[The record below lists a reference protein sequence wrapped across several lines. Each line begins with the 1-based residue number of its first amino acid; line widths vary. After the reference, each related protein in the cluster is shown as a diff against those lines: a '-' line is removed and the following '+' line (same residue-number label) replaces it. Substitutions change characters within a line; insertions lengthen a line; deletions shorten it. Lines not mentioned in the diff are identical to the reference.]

1 MQTLYNTMGQIKY
14 RKYCRLQVFLI
25 FFNLLTD
32 FKENIMQELHMKELE
47 KVAGGNFF
55 EEQIMRFFYSF
66 YPWQPRV

>member
-1 MQTLYNTMGQIKY
+1 
-14 RKYCRLQVFLI
+14 
-25 FFNLLTD
+25 LTD
-32 FKENIMQELHMKELE
+32 FKEDIMQELHIKELE